1 MRQNTLK
8 CETEYTGVQC
18 NDKDPDTERQAKIRE
33 YHRNYRAKLRAKVD
47 VNGQRHPNP
56 SLLIANNTDL
66 ITDLVTAR
74 LLLNSLV

>member
-8 CETEYTGVQC
+8 CETEHTDVQC
-18 NDKDPDTERQAKIRE
+18 NDKGADAERRAKIRE
-33 YHRNYRAKLRAKVD
+33 YRHNYRAKLRAKVD
-47 VNGQRHPNP
+47 VNEQRHPNP
-56 SLLIANNTDL
+56 SMLIANNTGW

>member
-8 CETEYTGVQC
+8 CETEYTDVQC
-18 NDKDPDTERQAKIRE
+18 NDKDADTERRAKIRE

-47 VNGQRHPNP
+47 VNDQRHPNP
-56 SLLIANNTDL
+56 SMLIANNTGL

>member
-8 CETEYTGVQC
+8 YETEHTSVQC
-18 NDKDPDTERQAKIRE
+18 NDKDADTERRAKIRE

-47 VNGQRHPNP
+47 VNEQRHPNP
-56 SLLIANNTDL
+56 WMMIANNTCL

>member
-8 CETEYTGVQC
+8 CETEHAGVQC
-18 NDKDPDTERQAKIRE
+18 NDKNADTERQAKIWE

-47 VNGQRHPNP
+47 VNKQRHPNP
-56 SLLIANNTDL
+56 SMLIANNTGL
-66 ITDLVTAR
+66 ITDLDTAR